1 MTAAPGNGSSERAL
15 RVLAADED
23 RAALES
29 TAQVLRGLGHEVTS
43 YAIGVGEA
51 AQQIARDEPDLA
63 VVVLHDDDEHALDLI
78 RELSEYASGPV
89 IALLEGEDAGFA
101 SAAAEGGID
110 ACAWPVTP
118 DAVQAAIEV
127 AIRRH
132 AERRA
137 LAEEVEQLQGAL
149 ERRAVIE
156 RAKGIIMERH
166 GIGDRE
172 AFDLLR
178 DQARRTSRPVVAVAQ
193 GVVDGHALLPRDA

>member
-1 MTAAPGNGSSERAL
+1 MTAAPGNGSSDVAL

-43 YAIGVGEA
+43 YAIGAGEA
-51 AQQIARDEPDLA
+51 AEQIARDDPDLA
-63 VVVLHDDDEHALDLI
+63 VVVLHDDDQHALELI
-78 RELSEYASGPV
+78 REIGEYASGPV
-89 IALLEGEDAGFA
+89 IALLEGEDAAFA
-101 SAAAEGGID
+101 GAAAESGID

-118 DAVQAAIEV
+118 DAVQTAIEV
-127 AIRRH
+127 AVRRH

-137 LAEEVEQLQGAL
+137 LEAEVEQLQGAL

-156 RAKGIIMERH
+156 RAKGILMERH
-166 GIGDRE
+166 SVGDRA

-178 DQARRTSRPVVAVAQ
+178 DHSRKTGRPVVAVAQ
-193 GVVDGHALLPRDA
+193 GIVDGHGLLPRDA

>member
-1 MTAAPGNGSSERAL
+1 
-15 RVLAADED
+15 VLAADED
-23 RAALES
+23 RAALE
-29 TAQVLRGLGHEVTS
+29 TTVEVLRGLGHEVTS

-63 VVVLHDDDEHALDLI
+63 VVVLHDDDQHALGLI

-89 IALLEGEDAGFA
+89 IALLEGEDADFA
-101 SAAAEGGID
+101 GAAAEIGID
-110 ACAWPVTP
+110 ACTWPVTP

-127 AIRRH
+127 AVRRH

-156 RAKGIIMERH
+156 RAKGILMERH
-166 GIGDRE
+166 GVADRA

-178 DQARRTSRPVVAVAQ
+178 GHARRTSRPVVVVAQ
-193 GVVDGHALLPRDA
+193 GVVDGHGLLPRDA

>member
-1 MTAAPGNGSSERAL
+1 MTAAPGNGSSDGAL

-29 TAQVLRGLGHEVTS
+29 TAQVLRGLGPEVTS

-51 AQQIARDEPDLA
+51 AAQIARDEPDLA
-63 VVVLHDDDEHALDLI
+63 VVVLHDDDEHALGLI

-89 IALLEGEDAGFA
+89 IALLEGEDAAFA
-101 SAAAEGGID
+101 SAAAESGID

-127 AIRRH
+127 AMRRH
-132 AERRA
+132 GERRA
-137 LAEEVEQLQGAL
+137 LEAEVEQLQGAL

-156 RAKGIIMERH
+156 RAKGIVMERH
-166 GIGDRE
+166 SVGDRV
-172 AFDLLR
+172 AFDMLR
-178 DQARRTSRPVVAVAQ
+178 DHARKTSRPVAVVAQ
-193 GVVDGHALLPRDA
+193 AVVDGHGLLPRDA